1 METHR
6 KFVKKRPF
14 RKDPKPD
21 FDDIIYGVH
30 AVAEALT
37 AGEKLRAIHIADDRK
52 RDPLFRKILEQA
64 TAANIPVRFEQRS
77 WFAQLPYK
85 VHQGLVAMAPP
96 FEYASLHGVLSKRDT
111 AKPLLVIVLDHI
123 TDPHN
128 LGAIIRTAECAGA
141 SAVVIPDRR
150 AAGVNPTVRKTSAG
164 AAEHIPIVRVGNLAD
179 ALRQLKKAHIWVAGA
194 DATEGAKVM
203 TEADLAGDIALV
215 IGAEG
220 EGLAPLI
227 RRECDFLVK
236 IPLFGHVASLNASVA
251 AAVLIYES
259 IRQRK

>member
-1 METHR
+1 MR
-6 KFVKKRPF
+6 W
-14 RKDPKPD
+14 
-21 FDDIIYGVH
+21 
-30 AVAEALT
+30 
-37 AGEKLRAIHIADDRK
+37 LRR
-52 RDPLFRKILEQA
+52 
-64 TAANIPVRFEQRS
+64 
-77 WFAQLPYK
+77 
-85 VHQGLVAMAPP
+85 

-179 ALRQLKKAHIWVAGA
+179 AIRQLKKAHIWVAGA

-251 AAVLIYES
+251 AAVLIYEIHRAEQKIVLDVRGDPS
-259 IRQRK
+259 YTDTRCEALDWLRLAICPCQSKESVETTWQ